1 MPTLILLSSLNFV
14 CTPENPREYRFH
26 DANRRLRSILGA
38 QTVYTDVPR
47 ERSALHFQTRRYVPH
62 LAASVTKTP
71 LRENSWLSAPR
82 YYYGSPA
89 LTLALLDQ
97 CESILHVAVR
107 EVYPGQEFLPSL
119 ENYVEVYR
127 SIHLDPEGFEYEYS
141 ELVRKYRPD
150 VLVPLEPITSPVNE
164 ANLVDNY

>member
-1 MPTLILLSSLNFV
+1 MPTLILLSSLNSV
-14 CTPENPREYRFH
+14 CTPVNPREYRFQ
-26 DANRRLRSILGA
+26 DAARRLRSILGA
-38 QTVYTDVPR
+38 QTVYTDLSP
-47 ERSALHFQTRRYVPH
+47 EHSPLHFQTRRYVSH

-71 LRENSWLSAPR
+71 LRENSRLSAPR

-119 ENYVEVYR
+119 GSYVEVYR

-141 ELVRKYRPD
+141 ELVRKRRPD
-150 VLVPLEPITSPVNE
+150 VLASPEPITSPVNE
-164 ANLVDNY
+164 TNLVDNY